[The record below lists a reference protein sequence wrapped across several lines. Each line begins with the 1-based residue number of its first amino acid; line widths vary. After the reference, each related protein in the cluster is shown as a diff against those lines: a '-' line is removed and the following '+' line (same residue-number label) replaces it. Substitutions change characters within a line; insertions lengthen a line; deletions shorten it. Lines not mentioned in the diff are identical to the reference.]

1 MKMTVNMKR
10 NETMAI
16 NRNLTSNNSSLV
28 KNVLNIFL
36 DTVSK

>member
-1 MKMTVNMKR
+1 MTVNMKR